1 MDSYRRH
8 NCVCLISFL
17 HFIKSLSSSLCGVPT
32 QRQWRG
38 AETLVLERQNTE
50 VFLASEIL
58 CQPSV
63 PLFFA
68 LLFNEVA

>member
-1 MDSYRRH
+1 M
-8 NCVCLISFL
+8 
-17 HFIKSLSSSLCGVPT
+17 
-32 QRQWRG
+32 
-38 AETLVLERQNTE
+38 LERQNTE

-58 CQPSV
+58 RQPSV